1 MEKYPQSSVKICAIC
16 GKPKY
21 SAEMSFI
28 SFNED
33 KNRQNPKKEACLS
46 ADSYKNKIEK
56 NLLFG
61 DIRNF

>member
-28 SFNED
+28 PFKED
-33 KNRQNPKKEACLS
+33 KNRQNPKKRSLP
-46 ADSYKNKIEK
+46 IGR
-56 NLLFG
+56 LL
-61 DIRNF
+61 